1 MQQSFYEV
9 KQQYDTQR
17 EQSDIIY
24 RCFMSKNTHDLDK
37 IITEIKNLTLA
48 EFPQASKRLRKMMDR
63 TETSHSRIA
72 KHAMLLFGLYLTPQY
87 AKKLV
92 DESLVDPQR
101 FQYYYKYHLPQL
113 CQDHLN
119 GKPKVDSLQ
128 AFVEEARTRYIII

>member
-1 MQQSFYEV
+1 MQRSFYEV

-24 RCFMSKNTHDLDK
+24 RCFMSKNTQDLDK

-63 TETSHSRIA
+63 AETSHSRIA

-92 DESLVDPQR
+92 DDSLVDPQR
-101 FQYYYKYHLPQL
+101 FQYYYQYHLPQL

-119 GKPKVDSLQ
+119 GKPRVDSLQ

>member
-9 KQQYDTQR
+9 KQQYDTQQ
-17 EQSDIIY
+17 EEADIIY
-24 RCFMSKNTHDLDK
+24 KCFMSKDTRELDK
-37 IITEIKNLTLA
+37 IIKEIKDLTLA
-48 EFPQASKRLRKMMDR
+48 EFPQASKRLRDMMDR
-63 TETSHSRIA
+63 TAHGDSRIA
-72 KHAMLLFGLYLTPQY
+72 KHGLLLFGLYLTPMY

-101 FQYYYKYHLPQL
+101 FQYYYQYHLPQL

-119 GKPKVDSLQ
+119 GKPRVDSLQ

>member
-1 MQQSFYEV
+1 MQRSFYEV

-24 RCFMSKNTHDLDK
+24 RCFMSKNTRDLDK

-63 TETSHSRIA
+63 AETSHSRIA
-72 KHAMLLFGLYLTPQY
+72 KHAMLLFGLYLTPTY

-101 FQYYYKYHLPQL
+101 FQYYYQYHLPQL

>member
-24 RCFMSKNTHDLDK
+24 RCFMSKNTQDLDK

-63 TETSHSRIA
+63 AETSHSRIA

-92 DESLVDPQR
+92 DDSLVDPQR
-101 FQYYYKYHLPQL
+101 FQYYYQYHLPQL

-119 GKPKVDSLQ
+119 GKPRVDSLQ

>member
-17 EQSDIIY
+17 EEADVIY
-24 RCFMSKNTHDLDK
+24 KCFMSKDTRELDK
-37 IITEIKNLTLA
+37 IIKEIKDLTLA
-48 EFPQASKRLRKMMDR
+48 EFPQASKRLRDMMDR
-63 TETSHSRIA
+63 TAHGDSRIA
-72 KHAMLLFGLYLTPQY
+72 KHALLLFGLYLTPMY

-92 DESLVDPQR
+92 DESLVDPHR
-101 FQYYYKYHLPQL
+101 FTYYYQQHLPQL

-119 GKPKVDSLQ
+119 GKPRVDSLQ

>member
-9 KQQYDTQR
+9 KQQYDIQR

-24 RCFMSKNTHDLDK
+24 RCFMSKNTQDLDK

-63 TETSHSRIA
+63 AETSHSRIA

-101 FQYYYKYHLPQL
+101 FQYYYQYHLPQL

>member
-1 MQQSFYEV
+1 MQRSFYEV

-24 RCFMSKNTHDLDK
+24 RCFMSKNTQDLDK

-63 TETSHSRIA
+63 AETSHSRIA

-101 FQYYYKYHLPQL
+101 FQYYYQYHLPQL